1 MDALRVTIESI
12 FLCDTGGHNVRLYVC
27 DNGSS
32 DGTKD
37 YLSSLNR
44 NNLSVYTTK
53 TPGKSACLNRMITE
67 TSSEVLLFTDDDVIV
82 ATDWIVSMV
91 DRLLIEH
98 GDGVVGGVKVASSI
112 RPVEWTQE
120 HLMYFASTEH
130 VRDGDSHPFIGANYC
145 IRRAVYDRIGGFNP
159 LVGPGQFGHAE
170 DTLFWLQCREQNVK
184 IVNALDIVV
193 FHYPDL
199 RRLNDAGIRSLA
211 RKQGEFEA
219 YIDFHWEW
227 YRRPFILASCL
238 RRLMLVTATWLVYL
252 TVRKNS
258 VYNLQLAT
266 NIRDFSSAIN
276 YVLMMFSS
284 RHYARC
290 HGTQHDYCVSQRRPK

>member
-1 MDALRVTIESI
+1 MISSTDAEI
-12 FLCDTGGHNVRLYVC
+12 
-27 DNGSS
+27 
-32 DGTKD
+32 
-37 YLSSLNR
+37 
-44 NNLSVYTTK
+44 
-53 TPGKSACLNRMITE
+53 
-67 TSSEVLLFTDDDVIV
+67 LLFTDDDVVV
-82 ATDWIVSMV
+82 AKDWVISMV
-91 DRLLIEH
+91 DRLLIEQ
-98 GDGVVGGVKVASSI
+98 GDGVVGGVKVAPSI
-112 RPVEWTQE
+112 RPVEWTQK

-145 IRRAVYDRIGGFNP
+145 IRRTVYDQIGGFNP

-193 FHYPDL
+193 LHYPDL

-211 RKQGEFEA
+211 RKQGEFAA

-238 RRLMLVTATWLVYL
+238 RRLLFMTTAWFVYK

-276 YVLMMFSS
+276 YLIMMFSS

-290 HGTQHDYCVSQRRPK
+290 HGTQHDYCVSHRRHK